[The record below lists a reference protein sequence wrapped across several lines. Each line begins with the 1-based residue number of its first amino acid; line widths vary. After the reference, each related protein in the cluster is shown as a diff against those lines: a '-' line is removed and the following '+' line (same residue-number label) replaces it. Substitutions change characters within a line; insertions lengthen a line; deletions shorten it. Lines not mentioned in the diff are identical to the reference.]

1 MGKTDIACKEYF
13 RDNRIFADSFN
24 YYVYN
29 GEQVI
34 SPDRLQELDTDQLF
48 FPFGDH
54 RSSPFR
60 ERFRDSL
67 KVLVAKTDHRAAY
80 AILGIE
86 EETNIGYNE
95 PVKVMVYDAM
105 HYSQQIRKVK
115 KSYSQSHN
123 IKSDP
128 GESHNQ
134 RQNNGGK
141 SRTTAR
147 KLTSAEFI
155 SGFSREDRLVPV
167 ITLVVSFSGQIWDG
181 PTTLHEM
188 LQETDP
194 RLLAYVPD
202 YRINLIDPHRMSKK
216 DFDRFQSELG
226 LILACVNASADKDK
240 LQDVINDER
249 YSRISLAGARV
260 LEMVTGRKLFKKKA
274 EVIDVCKG
282 LQDLIDD
289 ERKVAE
295 AERQRANSEMKRAE
309 SEKERADEALKLAA
323 SEKQRADEL
332 AAELEAL
339 KKTLSADN

>member
-1 MGKTDIACKEYF
+1 
-13 RDNRIFADSFN
+13 
-24 YYVYN
+24 
-29 GEQVI
+29 
-34 SPDRLQELDTDQLF
+34 
-48 FPFGDH
+48 
-54 RSSPFR
+54 
-60 ERFRDSL
+60 
-67 KVLVAKTDHRAAY
+67 
-80 AILGIE
+80 
-86 EETNIGYNE
+86 
-95 PVKVMVYDAM
+95 MVYDAM

-123 IKSDP
+123 IKSVP

-155 SGFSREDRLVPV
+155 SGFSSEDRLVPV

-216 DFDRFQSELG
+216 DFGRFQSELG

-289 ERKVAE
+289 KVE
-295 AERQRANSEMKRAE
+295 IEKQRAE
-309 SEKERADEALKLAA
+309 SERERADRATE
-323 SEKQRADEL
+323 RADRATERADRATERANKL
-332 AAELEAL
+332 EAELEAL
-339 KKTLSADN
+339 KKLYLPTPD